1 MSTSVMSRM
10 ELDDELSVR
19 HHRARLDGLG
29 HELEEVVFVG
39 FGEVSVW
46 GTPERMAEV
55 LDEALTRVQSI
66 IDARREESDR

>member
-10 ELDDELSVR
+10 EPDDELWVR
-19 HHRARLDGLG
+19 HHPARLDGLG

-46 GTPERMAEV
+46 GTPERMAVV

-66 IDARREESDR
+66 MDARREESDR